1 VNLTLDANILVN
13 ELTREGE
20 LRDSI
25 LMHPTLRRLF
35 IAEYTWDEAIHVID
49 NRLRSWVRSGR
60 LDAPAADRF
69 RAVSLDYAVSRCTT
83 VVRRLY
89 APLERE
95 ARLRIPDDPD
105 DWHTVAVAMA
115 TKTAILSLDQKHF
128 FGWGMAVWNTRV
140 LRDVLTTGEG

>member
-1 VNLTLDANILVN
+1 MNLTIDANILVN

-20 LRDSI
+20 LRHSI
-25 LMHPTLRRLF
+25 LMHPTLIRLF
-35 IAEYTWDEAIHVID
+35 IAEYTWDEAIQVID

-69 RAVSLDYAVSRCTT
+69 RAVSMGYAESRCTT
-83 VVRRLY
+83 VVDRLY

-95 ARLRIPDDPD
+95 ARRRVPDDPD

-115 TKTAILSLDQKHF
+115 TKTAIWTLDQKHF
-128 FGWGMAVWNTRV
+128 FGCGMTVWNTKV
-140 LRDVLTTGEG
+140 LRSVLTGDI